1 MSLLARN
8 AGASPAPLREL
19 GGTRVLW
26 NALLRGEIDIYPEYT
41 GTISQE
47 IFAGQ
52 GVHNDEAMRQA
63 LATHGIMMTRSL
75 GFSDNY
81 AIGMKK
87 ETCEKLHVQKDFG
100 PAQPPGSQVRL

>member
-1 MSLLARN
+1 MPADTAPPEVKIGSKAFTESVILGEMLSLLARN
-8 AGASPAPLREL
+8 AGASPVQLREL

-52 GVHNDEAMRQA
+52 GDPFAR
-63 LATHGIMMTRSL
+63 
-75 GFSDNY
+75 F
-81 AIGMKK
+81 
-87 ETCEKLHVQKDFG
+87 
-100 PAQPPGSQVRL
+100 

>member
-1 MSLLARN
+1 MRTSSIVVLLAVFITLAPLALMPADMAPPEVKIGSKAFTESVILGEMVSLLARN
-8 AGASPAPLREL
+8 AGASPVPLREL

-52 GVHNDEAMRQA
+52 GCV
-63 LATHGIMMTRSL
+63 
-75 GFSDNY
+75 
-81 AIGMKK
+81 
-87 ETCEKLHVQKDFG
+87 
-100 PAQPPGSQVRL
+100 